1 MMLNAGVILG
11 GRYEVVEKIGS
22 GGMAVVYRGKDK
34 KLDRHV
40 TIKVLREEF
49 VTDEDFLGRFRTE
62 AYSAA
67 RLSHPN
73 IVRVYDEGNEGDVN
87 YIVMEYIHGDTLK
100 TAIKEKA
107 PFDTRSTLNV
117 SIQIASALTQAHKA
131 HIVHRDIKPQN
142 ILVSTDGVVK
152 VTDFGIARAATAST
166 MTTTANA
173 AGSVHYFSPEQARGG
188 YVDEKSDIY
197 SLGITMFEMVTGVVP
212 FQGHNS
218 VSIALKHISEELP
231 DIRMYNRNCSRTLE
245 AIIKKATMKK
255 ADERYASI
263 DLLLGDLM
271 RARDEGVVEEYTQ
284 MGRMAKPAKPVE
296 SVVEE
301 AIEAEV
307 STNSQRRSRRA
318 EVAEQIRAREAAELQ
333 ASEMQA
339 TMLHQAEAVK
349 EAMQPAEEE
358 ERFTRTET
366 RSIGVKS
373 VYRGRRVRL
382 EHVKPQEEVVPV
394 VPVAPV
400 APAMEEDVLDDFDE
414 STMVSRK
421 TKGGF
426 FAGLSKFQISKSNSD
441 DEDYEDDYDEDD
453 YDDYDDDYEEEIP
466 EVKKVK
472 YEADGDFGSWAG
484 ISEKFRRDPNQ
495 DAGAA
500 AKERKAEKMVMAGAI
515 VVSIILICCISI
527 FGMRAMSNG
536 ISGFVAE
543 ENQISM
549 PMLVGVSLEEA
560 ESIAEELGITL
571 EEESRE
577 ENKYYGEG
585 MVIYQSVGEDTVV
598 VSGTKIG
605 VKVSSGYVTSDM
617 PDVVDMEEREATE
630 AIQLLIGISPY
641 IEYEERDG
649 AEAGTVLEQDPAVGT
664 KINATTLVTLTVC
677 KGSENR
683 MVGVPDVVG
692 RTEEDAIADMNA
704 VGLVVGSVTEA
715 ESDTV
720 EMGLVMAQTLTAS
733 AEVNAGSV
741 VNLVVSLG
749 NGTGGTSVI
758 DPDTGEAVPG
768 VYIDPVT
775 GEFIFTDD
783 DTTSSSSSSTTT
795 DSSTSHTFVITP
807 PEGTWSELYV
817 RVVLNDANGPMP
829 LIDAYMDIS
838 EFPYTLT
845 VNGEG
850 SGTVSCYIGN
860 ILQWTENVDFSA

>member
-1 MMLNAGVILG
+1 MMLNAGVVLG
-11 GRYEVVEKIGS
+11 DRYEVVEKIGS
-22 GGMAVVYRGKDK
+22 GGMAVVYRGKDR
-34 KLDRHV
+34 KLERHV

-73 IVRVYDEGNEGDVN
+73 IVRVYDEGQEGDVN

-117 SIQIASALTQAHKA
+117 SIQIASALAQAHKA

-231 DIRMYNRNCSRTLE
+231 DIRVYNRNCSRTLE

-263 DLLLGDLM
+263 ELLLGDLM
-271 RARDEGVVEEYTQ
+271 QARDEGVVEEYTQ
-284 MGRMAKPAKPVE
+284 MGRMGKTTKP
-296 SVVEE
+296 
-301 AIEAEV
+301 IEAVAEMEEV
-307 STNSQRRSRRA
+307 SSNSQRRSRRA
-318 EVAEQIRAREAAELQ
+318 EAAEQIRARQAAESQ
-333 ASEMQA
+333 ME
-339 TMLHQAEAVK
+339 EV
-349 EAMQPAEEE
+349 PAEEVAE
-358 ERFTRTET
+358 ERFNRTET

-382 EHVKPQEEVVPV
+382 EHLKPQEEVVAPI
-394 VPVAPV
+394 PVAPIV
-400 APAMEEDVLDDFDE
+400 DDYDDLDEFED
-414 STMVSRK
+414 TMVNRK

-426 FAGLSKFQISKSNSD
+426 FAGLSKFQISKSDSD
-441 DEDYEDDYDEDD
+441 DEDYEDDYEDDYDDD
-453 YDDYDDDYEEEIP
+453 YDDYDDDDYVDDVPVVAKVEYED
-466 EVKKVK
+466 
-472 YEADGDFGSWAG
+472 DGDFGKWAG
-484 ISEKFRRDPNQ
+484 ISDKFRRDPNK
-495 DAGAA
+495 DPSLA
-500 AKERKAEKMVMAGAI
+500 AKERRAERGVMIGAI
-515 VVSIILICCISI
+515 AVSIILIFCITI
-527 FGMRAMSNG
+527 FGMRTMSKG

-549 PMLVGVSLEEA
+549 PMLVGISLEEA
-560 ESIAEELGITL
+560 EILAEELGL
-571 EEESRE
+571 ELSEEGRE
-577 ENKYYGEG
+577 DNKYYGEG
-585 MVIYQSVGEDTVV
+585 VVIYQSVGEDTVV

-605 VKVSSGYVTSDM
+605 VKVSSGFITSEM
-617 PDVVDMEEREATE
+617 PDVVEMEEKDATE

-641 IEYEERDG
+641 IEYVEQEG
-649 AEAGTVLEQDPAVGT
+649 YETGTVLEQDPAVGS
-664 KINATTLVTLTVC
+664 KISATTLVTLTVC

-683 MVGVPDVVG
+683 KVGVPDVVG
-692 RTEEDAIADMNA
+692 RTEEDAIADINA
-704 VGLVVGSVTEA
+704 VGLVVGNVSEA

-720 EMGLVMAQTLTAS
+720 EAGLVMAQTLTS
-733 AEVNAGSV
+733 GAEVNTGSV
-741 VNLVVSLG
+741 VNLVVSIG
-749 NGTGGTSVI
+749 NGDGTVGVI
-758 DPDTGEAVPG
+758 DPDTGEAIPG
-768 VYIDPVT
+768 VRIDPVT

-783 DTTSSSSSSTTT
+783 TSTST
-795 DSSTSHTFVITP
+795 DSSATSTSHTFVIAAP
-807 PEGTWSELYV
+807 DGVWNEVYV
-817 RVVLNDANGPMP
+817 RVVLNDVNGPMP
-829 LIDAYMDIS
+829 LIDAYMDSS

-850 SGTVSCYIGN
+850 SGTVTCYIDN
-860 ILQWTENVDFSA
+860 EMKWTEDVDFSA